1 MGKLFATGS
10 FKSNE
15 VDEAKD
21 QYEKILEE
29 LVPKYRE
36 EFATFDMI
44 ASRLDDFMYHF
55 WLHRS

>member
-10 FKSNE
+10 FKSKE

-36 EFATFDMI
+36 EFATIDII
-44 ASRLDDFMYHF
+44 AN
-55 WLHRS
+55 